1 MINKKDIKIVL
12 SDIDKVLN
20 RSGFRFTKQRL
31 IIANEIF
38 SKNPK
43 HFTVQCIFKELIRKN
58 KKVALASVYNTIN
71 KFVELEI
78 IKEELKNSGKKDDMI
93 EKIAA
98 GKMRKFISDN
108 TLLNQMWIMDTKLKV
123 NQVIKQYSKKDQIKV
138 LDFVRFK
145 VGEGID

>member
-12 SDIDKVLN
+12 NDIDKILN

-71 KFVELEI
+71 KFVEIEI
-78 IKEELKNSGKKDDMI
+78 IKEIYVDQNKSFFDTITKPHHHIYDKSTGQLSDIPDGSVKISNLPDLPKGKKIQQINIVINI
-93 EKIAA
+93 ENH
-98 GKMRKFISDN
+98 S
-108 TLLNQMWIMDTKLKV
+108 
-123 NQVIKQYSKKDQIKV
+123 
-138 LDFVRFK
+138 
-145 VGEGID
+145 E